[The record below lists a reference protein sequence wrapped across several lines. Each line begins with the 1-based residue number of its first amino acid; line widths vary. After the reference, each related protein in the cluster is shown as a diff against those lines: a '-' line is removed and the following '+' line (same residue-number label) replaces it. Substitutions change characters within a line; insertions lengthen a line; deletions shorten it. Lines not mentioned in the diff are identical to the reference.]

1 MISPGRTPAW
11 TDAAI
16 SRYTDFVS
24 KSRNT
29 PMRKY
34 QLYRR
39 GLEAK
44 PSPKVQN
51 KLLKALSKTL
61 VFPALT
67 LAMNYMDAPA
77 TAETAAMVVK
87 TVAAKN
93 PALGGETV
101 AAALKRPRR
110 YMPDWPNPT
119 PTQVTPSTRSRDS
132 WPNSPQRDTSRYR
145 SNRADGKPWSAI
157 PRPARQ

>member
-1 MISPGRTPAW
+1 KEAIDALLAADDRQAAFAALLTVENPAMTDVLYDLARQNPAW

-44 PSPKVQN
+44 PSPKVEN
-51 KLLKALSKTL
+51 KLLKALSKTP
-61 VFPALT
+61 VFP
-67 LAMNYMDAPA
+67 
-77 TAETAAMVVK
+77 
-87 TVAAKN
+87 
-93 PALGGETV
+93 
-101 AAALKRPRR
+101 
-110 YMPDWPNPT
+110 
-119 PTQVTPSTRSRDS
+119 
-132 WPNSPQRDTSRYR
+132 
-145 SNRADGKPWSAI
+145 
-157 PRPARQ
+157 

>member
-1 MISPGRTPAW
+1 MTDVLYDLARQNPAW

-34 QLYRR
+34 QLYRS

-51 KLLKALSKTL
+51 KLLKALSKTP

-77 TAETAAMVVK
+77 TAAAGI
-87 TVAAKN
+87 T
-93 PALGGETV
+93 L
-101 AAALKRPRR
+101 
-110 YMPDWPNPT
+110 
-119 PTQVTPSTRSRDS
+119 
-132 WPNSPQRDTSRYR
+132 
-145 SNRADGKPWSAI
+145 
-157 PRPARQ
+157 